1 MLKTRTG
8 QRTMKTKITG
18 MPPAHKQTRR
28 TTLTLPEDL
37 VRKAEQ
43 LARQRRQTLSSSIAE
58 LMEQSLRSYRFKQD
72 NNHSNL
78 DSLQKAFAP
87 FTEEEML
94 LLDGIVMEE
103 PSADSE

>member
-1 MLKTRTG
+1 
-8 QRTMKTKITG
+8 MKSNTKRL
-18 MPPAHKQTRR
+18 PPAHPQTRR

-43 LARQRRQTLSSSIAE
+43 LARQRRQTLSASIAE
-58 LMEQSLRSYRFKQD
+58 LMEQGLRSYRFKQD
-72 NNHSNL
+72 NNHGSL

-94 LLDGIVMEE
+94 LLDGIIMEE